1 MSRLY
6 ASIDS
11 DARKTVPTSR
21 GFKRI
26 DTHTRGWDSGVR
38 VVARVEDEQDVFDV
52 YATGG
57 SNGGTSDKLVAT
69 ISGGQIK
76 IGAATYTLATMF

>member
-11 DARKTVPTSR
+11 DTRKAQVTSR
-21 GFKRI
+21 GHKHI
-26 DTHTRGWDSGVR
+26 STHTRGWDSGVL
-38 VVARVEDEQDVFDV
+38 VVADTTGDGDVFRV

-57 SNGGTSDKLVAT
+57 SNGVGSNRLIGTVIRGTFSL
-69 ISGGQIK
+69 
-76 IGAATYTLATMF
+76 YEH